1 MYMDPERETESE
13 HTTKNLT
20 INKINDP
27 LLLWLSPKTLG
38 KSINFQ
44 FTSLGDIVVFTSM
57 PCISILKFFFP
68 WKFHKLS
75 PSAGARTVLPL
86 EELPFLQVLCSVVG
100 GPSLSVAFPRLQCQ
114 LVTGINGFLLL
125 LTPGFPHYYPF
136 GFSPVLAS
144 IKPAS

>member
-13 HTTKNLT
+13 HTTKNLI

-68 WKFHKLS
+68 
-75 PSAGARTVLPL
+75 
-86 EELPFLQVLCSVVG
+86 
-100 GPSLSVAFPRLQCQ
+100 
-114 LVTGINGFLLL
+114 
-125 LTPGFPHYYPF
+125 
-136 GFSPVLAS
+136 
-144 IKPAS
+144 